1 MSLNEKESDVAG
13 LTINRPQHTPSK
25 INHSNILP
33 TIEDAD
39 SVHSMTPTLTP
50 AVTRSHD
57 DREASPLSPF
67 YSHPTTRYSLEGQ
80 KSESKLNINVYD
92 SDVEAC
98 LTDSNTNALQSA
110 TTTKTNKECTVWP
123 GQRALMEKKK
133 AAKRQKG
140 CNPMRNLDKRTKLWV
155 KICIAVLFVGI
166 AVGVSIGI
174 SKAVGGGVWGPNSGS
189 KPISR

>member
-13 LTINRPQHTPSK
+13 ITIKRPQSTPMK
-25 INHSNILP
+25 TNHANILP

-50 AVTRSHD
+50 AATRSHD
-57 DREASPLSPF
+57 DRESSPLSPF
-67 YSHPTTRYSLEGQ
+67 HTHPTTRYSLEGQ
-80 KSESKLNINVYD
+80 KSESKININVYD
-92 SDVEAC
+92 SDIEAC
-98 LTDSNTNALQSA
+98 LTESKTNALQST

-133 AAKRQKG
+133 AARRQKG

-155 KICIAVLFVGI
+155 KICIAILFVGI
-166 AVGVSIGI
+166 AVGVGIGV
-174 SKAVGGGVWGPNSGS
+174 SKAVGGGVWGPNSGT

>member
-13 LTINRPQHTPSK
+13 ITIYRPQPTPTK

-39 SVHSMTPTLTP
+39 SIHSITQTLTP
-50 AVTRSHD
+50 AATRSHD

-67 YSHPTTRYSLEGQ
+67 YTHPTTRYSLEGQ

-92 SDVEAC
+92 SDIEAC
-98 LTDSNTNALQSA
+98 LPDSHTNGLQST
-110 TTTKTNKECTVWP
+110 TTTKTSKECTVWP
-123 GQRALMEKKK
+123 GQRALLEKKK
-133 AAKRQKG
+133 AAKRQNG

-155 KICIAVLFVGI
+155 KICIAILVVGI
-166 AVGVSIGI
+166 AVGVGIGV

>member
-13 LTINRPQHTPSK
+13 ISINRPQPTTAK
-25 INHSNILP
+25 TNYSNILP

-50 AVTRSHD
+50 AVTRTHD
-57 DREASPLSPF
+57 DREASPMSPF
-67 YSHPTTRYSLEGQ
+67 YTHPTTRYSLEGQ

-92 SDVEAC
+92 SDIEAC
-98 LTDSNTNALQSA
+98 LPDSKNNVLQSK
-110 TTTKTNKECTVWP
+110 TTTKTKKECTVWP

-133 AAKRQKG
+133 AARRQKG
-140 CNPMRNLDKRTKLWV
+140 CSPMRNLDKRTKLWI
-155 KICIAVLFVGI
+155 KICIAILFVGV
-166 AVGVSIGI
+166 AVGVGIGV

-189 KPISR
+189 KPITR

>member
-1 MSLNEKESDVAG
+1 MSLNEKESNVAG
-13 LTINRPQHTPSK
+13 LSINRPQPTPTK
-25 INHSNILP
+25 TNHSNVLP
-33 TIEDAD
+33 TIEDAE
-39 SVHSMTPTLTP
+39 SVHSITPTLTP

-80 KSESKLNINVYD
+80 KSESKLNINAYD
-92 SDVEAC
+92 SDIEAC
-98 LTDSNTNALQSA
+98 LTDSNANVLQST

-133 AAKRQKG
+133 AAMRQKS
-140 CNPMRNLDKRTKLWV
+140 CNPMRNLDKRTKLWA
-155 KICIAVLFVGI
+155 KICIAILFVGI
-166 AVGVSIGI
+166 AVGVGIGV

>member
-1 MSLNEKESDVAG
+1 MSLNENESDVAG
-13 LTINRPQHTPSK
+13 LSINRPQPTPTRT
-25 INHSNILP
+25 NHSNVLP
-33 TIEDAD
+33 TIEDAE

-80 KSESKLNINVYD
+80 KSESKLNINAYD
-92 SDVEAC
+92 SDIEAC
-98 LTDSNTNALQSA
+98 LTDSNTNALQST

-123 GQRALMEKKK
+123 GQRALMEKRK
-133 AAKRQKG
+133 AAMRQKG

-155 KICIAVLFVGI
+155 KICIAILFVGI
-166 AVGVSIGI
+166 AVGVGIGV

>member
-13 LTINRPQHTPSK
+13 LTINRPQPTSTK
-25 INHSNILP
+25 TNHSNVLP

-39 SVHSMTPTLTP
+39 SVHSMTTTLTP
-50 AVTRSHD
+50 AAARSHD

-80 KSESKLNINVYD
+80 KSESKININVYD
-92 SDVEAC
+92 SDIEAC
-98 LTDSNTNALQSA
+98 LTDSNNNILHPA
-110 TTTKTNKECTVWP
+110 TTTKTNKDCTVWP
-123 GQRALMEKKK
+123 GQRTLMEKKK
-133 AAKRQKG
+133 AARRQKG

-155 KICIAVLFVGI
+155 KICIAILVVGI
-166 AVGVSIGI
+166 AVGVGIGV